1 MVQTRIFHFRY
12 ICIWF
17 NSEDE
22 NNINKNLKSKL
33 EDLKVTLII
42 KSLENAQFIF
52 YIGKILMTKSL
63 ALSKFVHLVSVIQIP
78 YKYNKFGR
86 FIGNFGILKWLS
98 KF

>member
-1 MVQTRIFHFRY
+1 M
-12 ICIWF
+12 CIWF

-42 KSLENAQFIF
+42 KSLVNAQFIF